1 MECLE
6 MILKLFLSILS
17 RFCGSL
23 GEGFVFFQACY
34 TTQLF
39 PSSIFT
45 LQMRY
50 MEMCG
55 VPSKTYREVE
65 VTLKTILSKHDTLE
79 GNRLSLEGFLSHY
92 REVAATDPR
101 QVIDKW
107 ALLRC

>member
-1 MECLE
+1 
-6 MILKLFLSILS
+6 
-17 RFCGSL
+17 
-23 GEGFVFFQACY
+23 
-34 TTQLF
+34 
-39 PSSIFT
+39 
-45 LQMRY
+45 MRY

-101 QVIDKW
+101 QVIGRG
-107 ALLRC
+107 ALLWC